1 MSFDGIVTNAVI
13 KELSETILGGRI
25 DKIYQQEKDE
35 VLINI
40 HNKGISSRL
49 VLSAS
54 SNNPR
59 IYITNYSKK
68 NPPAPPMFCM
78 LLRKHLSGGIILN
91 IEQFEMDRVVF
102 IDISAIDELGEP
114 TEKRLIIEIMGK
126 HSNIILIDKYTNKI
140 IDSIKRVSEDMSRVR
155 QILPGFVYEYPP
167 IGNKK
172 NPRKTTREEFFNL
185 FENENKNTAIYKFF
199 YFNYLGLSPM
209 VAKEICFNSDV
220 DIDRT
225 LISLDEDDKN
235 RLYSEFKNIIDKVNK
250 GDYTPLYIT
259 TNDKDDIIAFYSLNL
274 DQFGSENK
282 IYSDSISSILDNFY
296 RRKDIMDR
304 ISQKSQSIRK
314 SIQVKLDRAISKL
327 GKQKEELFDSKD
339 REKYKIYADLISAN
353 LYKIPKGIDKIEL
366 DNFYDENMEKLM
378 VPLDVKLSPVDNAQK
393 YYKKYSK
400 LKNANQL
407 LLEQIPETEE
417 EIEYLENVLL
427 SIENSTEVV
436 ELDEIK
442 EELISEGYIKGNDK
456 KTRKKKEEKVSKP
469 MEFISSDNIKIYVGK
484 NNKQN
489 DYLTMKFSHREDLW
503 LHVQGMPGSHVIIK
517 SEGVNIPDTTLEEAA
532 ILASYFSKGKNSKH
546 IPIDYTQRKNVRK
559 PKNAKT
565 GMVIYDNYKT
575 IIVDSD
581 KSIVDKLSKEE
592 F

>member
-1 MSFDGIVTNAVI
+1 MSFDGIVTNAVV
-13 KELSETILGGRI
+13 KELNETILGGRI

-35 VLINI
+35 ILINI
-40 HNKGISSRL
+40 HNKGESSRL

-59 IYITNYSKK
+59 IYLTNYSKK

-126 HSNIILIDKYTNKI
+126 HSNIILIDKNSNKI

-155 QILPGFVYEYPP
+155 QILPGFIYEYPP
-167 IGNKK
+167 VGNKK
-172 NPRKTTREEFFNL
+172 NPRKTNKDEFLSL
-185 FENENKNTAIYKFF
+185 FEIENKNTSIYKFL

-209 VAKEICFNSDV
+209 IAKEICFRGNI

-225 LISLDEDDKN
+225 LISLDKEDIDSLYNEFN
-235 RLYSEFKNIIDKVNK
+235 RIMNIVNK
-250 GDYTPLYIT
+250 GEYTPLYIT
-259 TNDKDDIIAFYSLNL
+259 TNDKNHIIAFYSLDL
-274 DQFGSENK
+274 HQYGSENK

-296 RRKDIMDR
+296 KRKDIMDR

-314 SIQVKLDRAISKL
+314 SIQVKLDRTVSKL

-353 LYKIPKGIDKIEL
+353 IYKIPRGVDKIEL

-378 VPLDVKLSPVDNAQK
+378 VPLDIKLSPVDNAQK

-427 SIENSTEVV
+427 SIENSTEVE

-442 EELISEGYIKGNDK
+442 EELISEGYLKGNDK
-456 KTRKKKEEKVSKP
+456 KNKKKKEEKISKP
-469 MEFISSDNIKIYVGK
+469 MEFTSSDNIKIYVGK

-489 DYLTMKFSHREDLW
+489 DYLTLKFSHKEDLW

-517 SEGVNIPDTTLEEAA
+517 SEGKAVPDTTLEEAA
-532 ILASYFSKGKNSKH
+532 ILAAYFSKGKNSKH

-575 IIVDSD
+575 IIVDPE
-581 KSIVDKLSKEE
+581 KSVVDRLSKEE